1 MYQTLQYTNTYNT
14 LAVDIRLEAS
24 LGKIVFAFLAPSVR
38 LIPECLIFDLMWFI
52 SRRISAD
59 AEEIWV
65 MGILNNP
72 ELN

>member
-1 MYQTLQYTNTYNT
+1 MYQTLQYANTYNT
-14 LAVDIRLEAS
+14 LAVDID
-24 LGKIVFAFLAPSVR
+24 IVFAFLAPSV
-38 LIPECLIFDLMWFI
+38 LCCLIFDLMWFI

-59 AEEIWV
+59 DEEIWV